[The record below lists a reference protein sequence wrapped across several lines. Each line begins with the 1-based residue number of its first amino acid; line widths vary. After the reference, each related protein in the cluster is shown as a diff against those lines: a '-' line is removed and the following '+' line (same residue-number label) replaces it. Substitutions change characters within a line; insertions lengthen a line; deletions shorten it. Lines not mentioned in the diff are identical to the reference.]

1 MPWQAII
8 PLIQAGINM
17 ASNAQ
22 ANNTNYNLSKEQ
34 FQRQEEFAHNEAIL
48 ADQRQRAQYNDLYSV
63 QAQADQIRKA
73 GMSLSTLYGI
83 GGIGGSANGNMA
95 NSPNQTPIPM
105 QPSKLDGIGHEM
117 AEMELLNAQ
126 KENIEADT
134 ENKKSQTRN
143 NDKLNEVYDTQID
156 NIKANTRLTDAQKE
170 TEIQRCHEVKTNIE
184 KLNTEI
190 NNLELT
196 GKEIEARTNYYNAE
210 SALLDAQ
217 KQTEDLLRKDKRREI
232 NAHIT
237 QMYASARQM
246 NADAT
251 LTEKT
256 TEAQVQLICMQASK
270 EKLKQDEG
278 IWNAEIEM
286 AYNELTQSDYTTAL
300 MRKDAAEANAIY
312 DKWKGKWNTKL
323 GVDRT
328 LEVGSTI
335 TEAISDIAWG
345 VMAGSMVSSN
355 VREAKAL
362 GKSAKNVQKGIETKN
377 TTHGKMNVNYSTFE
391 KAPQYHGPYKVNHM
405 LIKTGH

>member
-1 MPWQAII
+1 MPWQAAI
-8 PLIQAGINM
+8 PLIQAGLNM

-34 FQRQEEFAHNEAIL
+34 FERQQEFAHNEAIL

-63 QAQADQIRKA
+63 QAQADQIRQA
-73 GMSLSTLYGI
+73 GMSLSTLYGV

-105 QPSKLDGIGHEM
+105 QPFNLNGIGHEI

-134 ENKKSQTRN
+134 ENKKSQARN
-143 NDKLNEVYDTQID
+143 NDKLNEVYDSQID

-190 NNLELT
+190 DNLQLT
-196 GKEIEARTNYYNAE
+196 GKEIQARTTYYDAE
-210 SALLDAQ
+210 TKLLDAQ
-217 KQTEDLLRKDKRREI
+217 TETENLLREERRKEI
-232 NAHIT
+232 NAHIR
-237 QMYASARQM
+237 QMNANARQM
-246 NADAT
+246 NADAN

-256 TEAQVQLICMQASK
+256 TEAQVQLLSMQAAK
-270 EKLKQDEG
+270 EIMLRDKG
-278 IWNAEIEM
+278 VWNAEIEM
-286 AYNELTQSDYTTAL
+286 AFNELMQSGYTSAL

-312 DKWKGKWNTKL
+312 QKWKGKWDTKL
-323 GVDRT
+323 NVDRFM
-328 LEVGSTI
+328 EVGGQVTD
-335 TEAISDIAWG
+335 AIGDIAWG

-355 VREAKAL
+355 VREAKAM
-362 GKSAKNVQKGIETKN
+362 GKAAKNVQKGIETKN
-377 TTHGKMNVNYSTFE
+377 TTHGQMKVNYSTFE
-391 KAPQYHGPYKVNHM
+391 KAPQHHGPYKVNNM